1 MAPQNRES
9 NYHLTSS
16 IVLTNVFMNVHECTD
31 QLFLIC
37 LYKLLETFR
46 PPESQEVH

>member
-1 MAPQNRES
+1 MSPQNRES

-16 IVLTNVFMNVHECTD
+16 IVLTNVHECTD